1 MGSGGSKS
9 KQKILQLKWSKPYD
23 VKSNNA
29 NDDIF
34 FVPVKDSD
42 GNDDSGLLAYF
53 ERSFREPTNANDFFS
68 IARKVGLIGA
78 YGTDP
83 AWGCNKDFVGTYQCG
98 HVSTK
103 AKTVEHKSLG
113 FDQKVYFDC
122 RSEHA
127 ACMNFRL
134 ELTTEG
140 KLQFTTRDNKL
151 ITTGM
156 ANPHPFAANNAA
168 PRTNENVNS
177 QQPTE
182 HVTKLNNMILDG
194 KLPGLSRAFVQ
205 YMYPSQQLKRGEY
218 LCSQTGNCMLVLDQ
232 AGNLDVRALKLK
244 SAKIGETMQGDRDS
258 TSCALYELTGL
269 NVDNLGKVANI
280 SIDGKRRMFSTSQV
294 APGKKYVE
302 ITEKDKAGRKIL
314 YDNPGEKLENITNDS
329 GVIDFCF
336 DQCNSRDDCGG
347 FVVSD
352 NAPKICQ
359 LKTTELFPVGNRVQS
374 DVTHLYKRLY
384 APKKVSESCMK
395 PENAGIVAIDSVL
408 FDHYPTDKNDP
419 RMTSDTLCGVDQL
432 VQTPTQ
438 EFDTASANLASIYDT
453 IMDKI
458 KKTIK
463 AQTMYN
469 LFRNDP
475 GMDVGGKITDY
486 TNTTDQI
493 KTFTDKEETV
503 RGAEE
508 DTRLSL
514 ISETYKYI
522 VWSIVAVIIIIV
534 IVIYGDIGTYA
545 NLGAIADIFKGT
557 DENES
562 S

>member
-9 KQKILQLKWSKPYD
+9 KQKELKYSKPYD

-29 NDDIF
+29 NDDIV

-42 GNDDSGLLAYF
+42 GKYDSGLLAYF
-53 ERSFREPTNANDFFS
+53 ERSFREPTNANDFLS
-68 IARKVGLIGA
+68 IARKVGLIGS

-83 AWGCNKDFVGTYQCG
+83 AWGCTKDFVGTYQCG

-103 AKTVEHKSLG
+103 AKRVEHTSVG
-113 FDQKVYFDC
+113 FNQKVYFDC
-122 RSEHA
+122 SSEHA
-127 ACMNFRL
+127 ACINFRL

-140 KLQFTTRDNKL
+140 KLQFTDRDNKL

-182 HVTKLNNMILDG
+182 HVTILNNMILDG

-205 YMYPSQQLKRGEY
+205 YMYPSQELKRGEY
-218 LCSQTGNCMLVLDQ
+218 LCSKTGNCMLVLDQ

-244 SAKIGETMQGDRDS
+244 TAKIGETMQGNRDS
-258 TSCALYELTGL
+258 TSCALHELTGL

-280 SIDGKRRMFSTSQV
+280 SIDGNRRMFSTNQV

-314 YDNPGEKLENITNDS
+314 YDNPGEKLENVTNDT

-336 DQCNSRDDCGG
+336 DQCNSRNDCGG

-359 LKTTELFPVGNRVQS
+359 LKTTDLFPVGNRVQS

-384 APKKVSESCMK
+384 APKQQVSESCMK

-419 RMTSDTLCGVDQL
+419 RMTPNTLCGVDEL
-432 VQTPTQ
+432 VRTPTT
-438 EFDTASANLASIYDT
+438 EFNTASANLASIYDT

-463 AQTMYN
+463 VQTMYN

-557 DENES
+557 NDNES